1 MFYPQEYF
9 TNTST
14 RIDLSYLN
22 TSIITEE
29 VTVSDKE
36 RLYYMHNPIEFQIE
50 TAKKFPKQLMSLTMP
65 NNDQKFEGFIADFPV
80 KMINWLFRSRQFE
93 DLTSSEYFLH
103 RYNFSTVVSTDE
115 QYRLFFQFLEKADF
129 FIEGI
134 PQVERYGTS
143 DFFRY
148 LQTLKSGLYPTE
160 KNIYSYAMSLYP
172 QKMTPSGSL
181 NFSETNSNK
190 TFLQFKLDPKDS
202 STALTQVDLNAG
214 VTMHG
219 YAYGY
224 NILKIKDNTVF
235 KVFS

>member
-1 MFYPQEYF
+1 ME
-9 TNTST
+9 
-14 RIDLSYLN
+14 I
-22 TSIITEE
+22 
-29 VTVSDKE
+29 V
-36 RLYYMHNPIEFQIE
+36 
-50 TAKKFPKQLMSLTMP
+50 
-65 NNDQKFEGFIADFPV
+65 
-80 KMINWLFRSRQFE
+80 QFM
-93 DLTSSEYFLH
+93 
-103 RYNFSTVVSTDE
+103 
-115 QYRLFFQFLEKADF
+115 EKADF

-134 PQVERYGTS
+134 PQVERYGTA

-190 TFLQFKLDPKDS
+190 TFLQFNLDPKDQ
-202 STALTQVDLNAG
+202 STSLTQVDLDAG

-224 NILKIKDNTVF
+224 NILKIRDNTIF

>member
-1 MFYPQEYF
+1 MR
-9 TNTST
+9 T
-14 RIDLSYLN
+14 
-22 TSIITEE
+22 
-29 VTVSDKE
+29 
-36 RLYYMHNPIEFQIE
+36 
-50 TAKKFPKQLMSLTMP
+50 
-65 NNDQKFEGFIADFPV
+65 
-80 KMINWLFRSRQFE
+80 
-93 DLTSSEYFLH
+93 LTSSEYFLH

-115 QYRLFFQFLEKADF
+115 QYRLFFQFMEKADF

-134 PQVERYGTS
+134 PQVERYGTA

-148 LQTLKSGLYPTE
+148 LQTLKSGLYPTD

-190 TFLQFKLDPKDS
+190 TFLQFKLDPKDQ
-202 STALTQVDLNAG
+202 STSLTQVDLDAG

-224 NILKIKDNTVF
+224 NILKIRDNTIF